1 MAKKSISEPSGE
13 VRADTILPVDVVA
26 EMKESYLAYAMSVIT
41 SRALPDV
48 RDGLKPVHRRILFAM
63 NEMGLSSNARFRKS
77 AAIVGDV
84 LGKYHP
90 HGDTAVYDS
99 MVGMAQ
105 EFSYRYPLVLGQGNF
120 GSIDGD
126 NAAAM
131 RYCVTGNTLIPT
143 NQGIVPID
151 KISEHGTE
159 DIALHIISARGKVNK
174 ASKWFDSGEQETFFI
189 KTNHGYSLQG
199 SYNHP
204 LLTWR
209 ENMVTGEPQFEW
221 KLLSK
226 IEKGD
231 VIVIDRTPDILWP
244 EKYFEL
250 KSFVPILPN
259 RRFQVKQLPLY
270 LSEDLA
276 FIFGLLISEGTIKEK
291 EIEFCNSDPVLIQE
305 FQVRFNK
312 VFPDCRL
319 HIFKRKPSSYGKKTF
334 QTIEIHSQ
342 HIIQFLRAI
351 GLSPFRS
358 KYKTIPFSILQ
369 SPKSVVAAFL
379 QAYFEGDGGISF
391 SSKMTELSIV
401 SASSKLLDEI
411 QIILLRFGIV
421 SARRFDKYRKIYKL
435 YIRGLQE
442 YKSFQRE
449 INFYS
454 TRKRRG
460 LSEAIDRLHK
470 EYSNSDYIPFLSQYT
485 RSFLSIRGDGR
496 QFALKNNFDRYLNL
510 QQKGDAVIS
519 AVASEKQVAIRDLF
533 SALSK
538 HKYLFDVVTEIKK
551 AGVARV
557 YSIRVDSEC
566 HSFVGNGFINHNTEA
581 KMSKISGELLRDLE
595 KETVDFRPNYDQTRK
610 EPIVFPS
617 NAPALLLNG
626 TLGIAVGMATNIP
639 PHNLAEVLDATMHLI
654 ENDNATT
661 EDLMQFVKGPDFP
674 TGGIAYGHKDMLHA
688 YGSGRGGVVC
698 RGEAEIVEQK
708 PARSAGGDGNFSII
722 ITSIPFRVNKSNLIV
737 SIAELVQEKKLEG
750 IKGLR
755 DESTKDIRIVID
767 LKSSA
772 HPEKV
777 LNYIYK
783 NTQLESNFNFNMVA
797 LVGGVPQTLSLKSIL
812 ALFVEHRKEIVK
824 RRSVYDL
831 KKAQEREHILLGL
844 KKALDKID
852 RVITIIRGSKNSQI
866 AKLNLMKEFKFSDLQ
881 AVAIL
886 EMKLAKLAG
895 LERKAVED
903 ELAEKQKFIA
913 EMKDLL
919 ASPKKILKTI
929 SLELKEVREKYAD
942 ERRTK
947 IIKGG
952 VKEISDEDLVPEK
965 ETMLVLTAG
974 GYVKC
979 TDPSEY
985 RAQRRGGV
993 GVVDLETKEED
1004 FVTML
1009 VSGSTHSNLLF
1020 FTNLGKVYQMKMYD
1034 IPEGRRATRGKSI
1047 MNFLSLSGEEKVTS
1061 ILAMPKDNGKTGTS
1075 LMLVTKHGTAKKMSS
1090 ESFQDVRRS
1099 GIIAIRLD
1107 KDDQLISA
1115 LITEKGDE
1123 VMIATADGQSIRFKE
1138 SDVREM
1144 GRTAGGVSGIKLS
1157 KNDEVIGVDV
1167 VRKSN
1172 EKGLPAGRQGAFL
1185 TMSANGFG
1193 KKTNLK
1199 EYKVQ
1204 KRGGSGV
1211 KTAKVTSKT
1220 GKLIVAKVLTG
1231 EEMELIAMSKKG
1243 QVIRTALK
1251 DISALGRQTQGV
1263 TIMRL
1268 RSGDGIASLACI

>member
-1 MAKKSISEPSGE
+1 MTKRSKEEPEKETGI
-13 VRADTILPVDVVA
+13 DTILPVDIVK
-26 EMKESYLAYAMSVIT
+26 EMKESYIAYAMTVIT

-63 NEMGLSSNARFRKS
+63 HEMGLTHSARFRKS
-77 AAIVGDV
+77 AAVVGDV

-90 HGDTAVYDS
+90 HGDVAVYDS

-131 RYCVTGNTLIPT
+131 RY
-143 NQGIVPID
+143 
-151 KISEHGTE
+151 
-159 DIALHIISARGKVNK
+159 
-174 ASKWFDSGEQETFFI
+174 
-189 KTNHGYSLQG
+189 
-199 SYNHP
+199 
-204 LLTWR
+204 
-209 ENMVTGEPQFEW
+209 
-221 KLLSK
+221 
-226 IEKGD
+226 
-231 VIVIDRTPDILWP
+231 
-244 EKYFEL
+244 
-250 KSFVPILPN
+250 
-259 RRFQVKQLPLY
+259 
-270 LSEDLA
+270 
-276 FIFGLLISEGTIKEK
+276 
-291 EIEFCNSDPVLIQE
+291 
-305 FQVRFNK
+305 
-312 VFPDCRL
+312 
-319 HIFKRKPSSYGKKTF
+319 
-334 QTIEIHSQ
+334 
-342 HIIQFLRAI
+342 
-351 GLSPFRS
+351 
-358 KYKTIPFSILQ
+358 
-369 SPKSVVAAFL
+369 
-379 QAYFEGDGGISF
+379 
-391 SSKMTELSIV
+391 
-401 SASSKLLDEI
+401 
-411 QIILLRFGIV
+411 
-421 SARRFDKYRKIYKL
+421 
-435 YIRGLQE
+435 
-442 YKSFQRE
+442 
-449 INFYS
+449 
-454 TRKRRG
+454 
-460 LSEAIDRLHK
+460 
-470 EYSNSDYIPFLSQYT
+470 
-485 RSFLSIRGDGR
+485 
-496 QFALKNNFDRYLNL
+496 
-510 QQKGDAVIS
+510 
-519 AVASEKQVAIRDLF
+519 
-533 SALSK
+533 
-538 HKYLFDVVTEIKK
+538 
-551 AGVARV
+551 
-557 YSIRVDSEC
+557 
-566 HSFVGNGFINHNTEA
+566 TEA
-581 KMSKISGELLRDLE
+581 KMSKISSELLRDLE

-610 EPIVFPS
+610 EPIVFPTAVPS
-617 NAPALLLNG
+617 LLLNG

-639 PHNLAEVLDATMHLI
+639 SHNLGEVLDATNHLI
-654 ENDNATT
+654 EHDEATT

-674 TGGIAYGHKDMLHA
+674 TGGIAYGYKDMLHA

-708 PARSAGGDGNFSII
+708 DGNFSII
-722 ITSIPFRVNKSNLIV
+722 ITSIPFRVNKSNLII
-737 SIAELVQEKKLEG
+737 SIAELVQEKKLDG
-750 IKGLR
+750 IKALR
-755 DESTKDIRIVID
+755 DESTKDIRVVID

-797 LVGGVPQTLSLKSIL
+797 LVDGVPKTLSLKSIL
-812 ALFVEHRKEIVK
+812 ALFIEHRKDVVK
-824 RRSVYDL
+824 RRSAYDL
-831 KKAQEREHILLGL
+831 RRAEEREHILLGL

-852 RVITIIRGSKNSQI
+852 RVITVIRGSKDSQI
-866 AKLNLMKEFKFSDLQ
+866 AKINLIKEFKFSDLQ
-881 AVAIL
+881 AAAIL

-895 LERKAVED
+895 LERRAVED

-929 SLELKEVREKYAD
+929 ATELKEIRDKYAD
-942 ERRTK
+942 ERRTR
-947 IIKGG
+947 IVKGG

-979 TDPSEY
+979 TDPAEY
-985 RAQRRGGV
+985 HSQKRGGV
-993 GVVDLETKEED
+993 GVIDLETKEED

-1047 MNFLSLSGEEKVTS
+1047 MNFLALSGEEKVTS
-1061 ILAMPKDNGKTGTS
+1061 ILAMPKDMGKISSS

-1090 ESFQDVRRS
+1090 ESFKDVRRS

-1115 LITEKGDE
+1115 LVVEKGNE
-1123 VMIATADGQSIRFKE
+1123 IMIATAEGQSIRFKE

-1144 GRTAGGVSGIKLS
+1144 GRTAGGVSGIRLG

-1167 VRKSN
+1167 IKKSS
-1172 EKGLPAGRQGAFL
+1172 EKAAFL

-1193 KKTNLK
+1193 KKTDLK

-1220 GKLIVAKVLTG
+1220 GKLIVAKVLGG
-1231 EEMELIAMSKKG
+1231 EEQELIAMSKKG

-1251 DISALGRQTQGV
+1251 DISSLGRQTQGV
-1263 TIMRL
+1263 TVMRL